1 MFTFEVL
8 DVPMRLQPG
17 GNSVDRHWAAAL
29 ESRTL
34 GRGAHR
40 RRILLFHEPAVSQ
53 RLTSS
58 RSDEGSL
65 EAPWGRENPQVGIV
79 ERHGASRP
87 EPVSSDPGSLR
98 TFFCPL
104 IRSG

>member
-1 MFTFEVL
+1 
-8 DVPMRLQPG
+8 MRRETSIGRELLLTGIGPRPLRVG
-17 GNSVDRHWAAAL
+17 SW
-29 ESRTL
+29 
-34 GRGAHR
+34 GRGVVHGR
-40 RRILLFHEPAVSQ
+40 SMMLFPEHTAAQ

-58 RSDEGSL
+58 RSDQGSL

-98 TFFCPL
+98 TFFCHL